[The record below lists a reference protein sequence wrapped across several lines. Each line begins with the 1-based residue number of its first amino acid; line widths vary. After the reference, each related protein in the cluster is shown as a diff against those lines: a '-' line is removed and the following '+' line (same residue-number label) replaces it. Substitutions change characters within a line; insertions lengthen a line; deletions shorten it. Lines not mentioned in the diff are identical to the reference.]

1 MNNCGEKRKRKS
13 VSIHSIIP
21 TFHDSPFKGFAM
33 RRWERIGAVVLF
45 FFGGGA
51 AALALRMGFGDLRHP
66 GPGFFPFCISA
77 ILLFLSLIYYLTRL
91 GPDSRPGFLWQKGAW
106 IRPSLAALVMFV
118 YTLLMGELGFF
129 SSTLL
134 LFLAWRE
141 KWKTIVLVSSLGT
154 FCFYLVFNVF
164 LKVPLPKG
172 LLF

>member
-1 MNNCGEKRKRKS
+1 
-13 VSIHSIIP
+13 
-21 TFHDSPFKGFAM
+21 M

-51 AALALRMGFGDLRHP
+51 AALALSLGFGDLHHP
-66 GPGFFPFCISA
+66 GPGFFPFWISA
-77 ILLFLSLIYYLTRL
+77 FLLFLSFIYYLTKL
-91 GPDSRPGFLWQKGAW
+91 GPDGGPGGLGPKGAW

-118 YTLLMGELGFF
+118 YTFLMAELGFF

-134 LFLAWRE
+134 LFLAWLILIERE
-141 KWKTIVLVSSLGT
+141 KWTRIVWVSLLGT